1 MSTTI
6 SRSLIP
12 TLIGLLAIGSPLFS
26 TAGEVP
32 PSYETGEELLSAIN
46 NKMKEMN
53 RSTFTLD
60 ELTVW
65 LARQAGQ
72 TRSDGQL
79 LPRVANFLEHL
90 ATKKRFEYP
99 VGLQSFWSSDLPLT
113 DDIYSKK
120 RLRLPDHYV
129 LEVAIFNVPWGSK
142 DAEGNRL
149 KVTWSSIMVATAL
162 TALHRDK

>member
-1 MSTTI
+1 MKTC
-6 SRSLIP
+6 RSLIR
-12 TLIGLLAIGSPLFS
+12 TLICLLALGSPLIS
-26 TAGEVP
+26 PAGEVP
-32 PSYETGEELLSAIN
+32 PTYETGDELLSAIN
-46 NKMKEMN
+46 IKMKEMN

-72 TRSDGQL
+72 SRSDGQL
-79 LPRVANFLEHL
+79 LPRVENFLKHL
-90 ATKKRFEYP
+90 ATKKKFKYP
-99 VGLQSFWSSDLPLT
+99 VGLQSLWSNDLPLT

-120 RLRLPDHYV
+120 RLPLPDHYV
-129 LEVAIFNVPWGSK
+129 LEVAIFNVPRGSK

-162 TALHRDK
+162 TTPNRDK